1 MDPLIDAQPEALAP
15 NTLSDERDCVPGPVC
30 VAMDLLREL
39 RMALE
44 SGETLP
50 ELTPDEEATKASA
63 LRALRRYMEF

>member
-1 MDPLIDAQPEALAP
+1 MDPLIDAQPEARASTAP
-15 NTLSDERDCVPGPVC
+15 SGEQDCVPGPVC

-63 LRALRRYMEF
+63 LRALRRYMDF